1 MKKQIL
7 FKQRKME
14 VNNSIKECFL
24 KAYLLYEEE
33 FETQKDR
40 ALSLRGS
47 NLEAILIDE
56 FLEEK
61 TLPSSHLI
69 LMLSLENIK
78 KVINRAQNT
87 ETSIA
92 ILPIGSL
99 YSIADIF
106 DIPKDFEKAL
116 EFSLQKNILEVDVL
130 RCDLGQ
136 QEEIVLFSSR
146 VGEFPSLGLSSSS
159 IKSSSRLEDIKN
171 FFSYIKEMKNLRHFR
186 LKITTAKD
194 QAIESSALGLYIL
207 EYDNKS
213 IAAKLLKDSLF
224 AKDGKVSA
232 VISSPISI
240 LSFLSYFFSSTF
252 KKSVTLSDGVG
263 YVKSESLSIETEP
276 KMKLIIDSKE
286 MEYEKLRF
294 YTQKKSLL
302 LNVGIKF
309 KEAQVSKDEDSK
321 DTVKVDNIPNI
332 EDVEAIVKKPL
343 PFFKRAG
350 DKLFES
356 VFTTLREDALSTNAF
371 IVMMFLSSFIA
382 TLGIFLNSASV
393 VIGAMLLAPLMSP
406 IVSMS
411 MGVLRRDRVLLKNS
425 AISISIGVGV
435 VLFASSLLAY
445 LMPYQEMTDELRA
458 RLHPTLLDLGVAVFS
473 GIAAAYTKY
482 NKKVLSSVA
491 GVAIAVALVPPLAV
505 AGIGIGWMDVHVFLN
520 ASLLFLSNLFGIMLF
535 SSLSFLAFGF
545 SPIKKATSLW
555 ITVIIVFTISIPL
568 YFSFQTILNEAKL
581 KNSIKSVTIELSSG
595 NNAIVEDMQIYQR
608 GEVDIVRVTMLV
620 RGVLSSS
627 DIELIKNRLIQ
638 LDSRYSYELQIVY
651 LL

>member
-1 MKKQIL
+1 
-7 FKQRKME
+7 ME
-14 VNNSIKECFL
+14 TSSPIKECFL
-24 KAYLLYEEE
+24 SAHLLYEKE
-33 FETQKDR
+33 FEKLKDR
-40 ALSLRGS
+40 ALELKGS
-47 NLEAILIDE
+47 NLEAVLVDE
-56 FLEEK
+56 FLEKDISSK
-61 TLPSSHLI
+61 THLI
-69 LMLSLENIK
+69 LMLTLENIK
-78 KVINRAQNT
+78 KVIDRVQST
-87 ETSIA
+87 DISIA
-92 ILPIGSL
+92 ILPVGSL
-99 YSIADIF
+99 ESISDIF

-116 EFSLQKNILEVDVL
+116 EFSLQKNLLEVDIL
-130 RCDLGQ
+130 RCDLGDR
-136 QEEIVLFSSR
+136 EEIVLFSSR
-146 VGEFPSLGLSSSS
+146 VGDFPSLGLSSASL
-159 IKSSSRLEDIKN
+159 KSKSKKEDIKS
-171 FFSYIKEMKNLRHFR
+171 FFSYLKEIKNLQHFR

-194 QAIESSALGLYIL
+194 QVLESSALGVYLL

-240 LSFLSYFFSSTF
+240 LSFISYFFSSTI
-252 KKSVTLSDGVG
+252 KKKVALSDGVG

-276 KMKLIIDSKE
+276 KMKLVIDASE

-302 LNVGIKF
+302 LNVGVKF
-309 KEAQVSKDEDSK
+309 KEAQVSKDEESK
-321 DTVKVDNIPNI
+321 DTIKVDNIPNS
-332 EDVEAIVKKPL
+332 EDIEAIVKKPL

-382 TLGIFLNSASV
+382 TLGIFLNSSSV

-411 MGVLRRDRVLLKNS
+411 MGVLRRDKLLLKNS
-425 AISISIGVGV
+425 AISIAIGVGV
-435 VLFASSLLAY
+435 VLFASSLLAF
-445 LMPYQEMTDELRA
+445 LMPYQEMTDELKG
-458 RLHPTLLDLGVAVFS
+458 RLHPTFLDLGVAFFS
-473 GIAAAYTKY
+473 GVAAAYTKY

-505 AGIGIGWMDVHVFLN
+505 AGIGIGWMDVHIFLN

-545 SPIKKATSLW
+545 SPIKKASSLW
-555 ITVIIVFTISIPL
+555 ITVLIVFIISIPL
-568 YFSFQTILNEAKL
+568 YFSFESILSEASL
-581 KNSIKSVTIELSSG
+581 KNSLKSLELRLESG
-595 NNAIVEDMQIYQR
+595 EMAVVDDTQIYQR
-608 GEVDIVRVTMLV
+608 GEDDVVRVTLLV
-620 RGVLSSS
+620 KGILSDQDIESIKAKLSSTDS
-627 DIELIKNRLIQ
+627 DYI
-638 LDSRYSYELQIVY
+638 YELQIVY